1 MQTMLSPRI
10 YELAVEIDASLQRI
24 HGMLARLGAFDAPED
39 FHSARDLRMSEEE
52 VRRILA
58 RTRVIVTEAPA
69 EAAAWVNERVD
80 EIEAKL
86 DLAVWLE
93 SICEQTRALAQ
104 EFVRLMREAM
114 AMCER
119 YVTENFYA
127 MKRAA
132 REPGNEY
139 LIPHIQETQRALR
152 KLRKKKR

>member
-86 DLAVWLE
+86 DLAAWLE

-114 AMCER
+114 AECEA

-132 REPGNEY
+132 REPGNEH
-139 LIPHIQETQRALR
+139 LIPHIQETQRSLR